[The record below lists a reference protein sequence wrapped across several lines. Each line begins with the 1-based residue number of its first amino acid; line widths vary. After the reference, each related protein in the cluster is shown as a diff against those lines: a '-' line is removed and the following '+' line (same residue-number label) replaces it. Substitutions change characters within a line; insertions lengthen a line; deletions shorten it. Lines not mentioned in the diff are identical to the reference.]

1 MRARIPATVFGF
13 AALCIVALASS
24 IPAVAQGTPEQ
35 RSACEGDAQRLCGHC
50 IPDIDCITS
59 CMVQRQRLVSVG
71 CRAVMRRG
79 AHGTRSSGARD

>member
-1 MRARIPATVFGF
+1 MRARIPATVFGL
-13 AALCIVALASS
+13 AALCAMALASP

-79 AHGTRSSGARD
+79 AQAKRARD

>member
-1 MRARIPATVFGF
+1 MRARIPATVFGL
-13 AALCIVALASS
+13 AALCAVALASS

-59 CMVQRQRLVSVG
+59 CMVQRQRLVSAG
-71 CRAVMRRG
+71 WRAVMRRG
-79 AHGTRSSGARD
+79 AQAKRARD